1 MTSESTTTSTKCT
14 SITSIAGTDG
24 IDVYDKAIYAH
35 WDEDENL
42 IYWEVKDGY
51 EPDLVPF

>member
-14 SITSIAGTDG
+14 SITSIAGTNG

-42 IYWEVKDGY
+42 IYWEIKDGY
-51 EPDLVPF
+51 EPDLRPC